1 MNNNIMKFAIAGI
14 TCAVFCT
21 AALAAPRGT
30 RHGGN
35 GRPNMAPNASFAARP
50 APKAPAARPA
60 PRPAPRPPAARPAP
74 RPAPRPPAARPA
86 PRPPAHVNHA
96 RPHHPMP
103 HLAHHHAP
111 PPRFHHHRNHIPHGA
126 RYWARPPVP
135 LWRVGALRAWE
146 WIAAEWVIFENGVYY
161 YGDGY
166 YFDGYNYFYNGTY
179 HLAPPATI
187 MFM

>member
-21 AALAAPRGT
+21 TALAAPRGNH
-30 RHGGN
+30 HGGN
-35 GRPNMAPNASFAARP
+35 GRPTMTPNAPFAARQ
-50 APKAPAARPA
+50 
-60 PRPAPRPPAARPAP
+60 
-74 RPAPRPPAARPA
+74 APRPPAARPA
-86 PRPPAHVNHA
+86 PRPPAPRPAPRPPVHMNHA
-96 RPHHPMP
+96 GPHHPMP
-103 HLAHHHAP
+103 HVAHHHVPP

-166 YFDGYNYFYNGTY
+166 YFDGCNYFYNGAY

-187 MFM
+187 TFM